1 MLYAVKLTLPPTE
14 WEQAVLESREE
25 LAPYR
30 DAVDSLPAAK
40 LADLL
45 RITMKRGL
53 AQHHRWLSE
62 HQISAVISPDE
73 GGERTFV
80 FYFDNRKDA
89 LAFKQAFVE
98 TEGPT
103 RPFRKGDKP

>member
-1 MLYAVKLTLPPTE
+1 MLYAVKLTLTPAQ
-14 WEQAVLESREE
+14 WERAVQESRDE

-30 DAVDSLPAAK
+30 DALETLPADK

-53 AQHHRWLSE
+53 ERHHHWLSG

-73 GGERTFV
+73 TGERTFI

-89 LAFKQAFVE
+89 LAFKKAFVE
-98 TEGPT
+98 AEGPT
-103 RPFRKGDKP
+103 PF